1 MQRFLEDAID
11 GLKKVEA
18 GVLHDE
24 GCIVL
29 RSIGKVGKDPD
40 CLKLYNEIWLI
51 ATKLTFI
58 DRVSS
63 SLFVSKVKTCA
74 ITFRI
79 AVCPSSS
86 VIGRGSSVSSWF
98 CEEFARR
105 RLMEVRSTSCWTAVR
120 FGSYISFSSR
130 AEIVVNYTWIKT
142 NLHLL

>member
-1 MQRFLEDAID
+1 M
-11 GLKKVEA
+11 
-18 GVLHDE
+18 LHDE

-29 RSIGKVGKDPD
+29 RSVGKVGKDPD
-40 CLKLYNEIWLI
+40 CLKLYDQNWLI
-51 ATKLTFI
+51 PTKLTFI

-63 SLFVSKVKTCA
+63 SLFVSKVKTCE
-74 ITFRI
+74 ITFKI

-105 RLMEVRSTSCWTAVR
+105 RLMEVKRTSCWTAVR